1 VADESDHVAVTDRTM
16 TKLLLL
22 AALGA
27 SGACCKTVATEHDK
41 AARIIDADDASRAAL
56 QRTVDGAL
64 KTHVTLADDALTE
77 SSVLII
83 ERSPPRSIQG
93 LPSQGRNMDVP
104 IQFRLVIHGDDC
116 VLIDQRDRS
125 RHELE
130 NTRCE
135 AE

>member
-1 VADESDHVAVTDRTM
+1 M

-22 AALGA
+22 TALGVV
-27 SGACCKTVATEHDK
+27 GACCKTVATEPDK

-56 QRTVDGAL
+56 QRAVDGAL

-77 SSVLII
+77 SSLLII
-83 ERSPPRSIQG
+83 ERSPPRNIQG
-93 LPSQGRNMDVP
+93 LPSQGRNMDLP
-104 IQFRLVIHGDDC
+104 IQFRLVINGDDC

-130 NTRCE
+130 DTRCE